1 MFLFPDAQ
9 GSKNLPEDNW
19 SHLNLFLQDSPH
31 GLADHSNGRGVDRWA
46 ALGKSFGILPS
57 LERSGKQHISMRR
70 WLCRLSLKFVIL
82 YVSHTM
88 QFKHDFFLVYQ
99 KTSMV
104 QKVNWWMAHYKSKT
118 PKRHLAFGNT
128 KVLLALDRGRLR
140 KWKRAGVSKVQ
151 TAVHYLDKQG
161 KKRYKGT
168 AQLKGTE
175 NLVWI

>member
-1 MFLFPDAQ
+1 
-9 GSKNLPEDNW
+9 
-19 SHLNLFLQDSPH
+19 
-31 GLADHSNGRGVDRWA
+31 
-46 ALGKSFGILPS
+46 
-57 LERSGKQHISMRR
+57 
-70 WLCRLSLKFVIL
+70 
-82 YVSHTM
+82 M

-99 KTSMV
+99 KTSKV

-140 KWKRAGVSKVQ
+140 KEKRAGVSKVQ